1 MGLKLQPV
9 PAAAGLRWVRQAFE
23 EYFHHP
29 LPYSGM
35 LVGYILACFGMLL
48 LWSLPA
54 TISSVFAYIGAAL
67 VVMGMPLLTLG
78 FMMGTHGRLQGR
90 LVHVGL
96 FFAPWR
102 QKEPDR
108 RRALLQLLVAF
119 VIATLAALAL
129 LSLVD
134 DGALDALQEAML
146 KGTASEA
153 EMARLMSAP
162 GLASAIAW
170 RMLVTAVVSIPF
182 WFAPA
187 LVFWGGQGAAQ
198 SMFSSAVAL
207 WRARG
212 AFAMYLLGWV
222 AALLMATLLVSFML
236 ALLWAS
242 ITSLVA
248 MPLSLVLSTAFYVS
262 LYFSFRDCFGEPY

>member
-1 MGLKLQPV
+1 MGLKLQAV
-9 PAAAGLRWVRQAFE
+9 PAAAGLGWVRQAFE
-23 EYFHHP
+23 EYFRHP
-29 LPYSGM
+29 LAYSGM
-35 LVGYILACFGMLL
+35 LVGYVLACFGTLL
-48 LWSLPA
+48 LWSTLA
-54 TISSVFAYIGAAL
+54 AISSVFAYIGAAM
-67 VVMGMPLLTLG
+67 VVMGMPLLTLA
-78 FMMGTHGRLQGR
+78 FMMGTHDRLQGR
-90 LVHVGL
+90 LVHVGVY
-96 FFAPWR
+96 FAPWR

-108 RRALLQLLVAF
+108 RRPLLQLLLAFMAATLVAF
-119 VIATLAALAL
+119 GL

-162 GLASAIAW
+162 GLASALLW
-170 RMLVTAVVSIPF
+170 RMLVTAVVSVPF

-198 SMFSSAVAL
+198 SMFSSALAL

-212 AFAMYLLGWV
+212 AFALYLLGWV

-236 ALLWAS
+236 ALLGAS
-242 ITSLVA
+242 ITGLVA